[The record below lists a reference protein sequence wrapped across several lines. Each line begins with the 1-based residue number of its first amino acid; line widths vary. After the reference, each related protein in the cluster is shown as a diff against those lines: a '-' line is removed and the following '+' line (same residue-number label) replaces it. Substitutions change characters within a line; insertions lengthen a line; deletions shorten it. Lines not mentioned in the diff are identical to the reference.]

1 MTNLTNKNGHPTS
14 GTTTE
19 RTSSRYTWEP
29 WETFYDT
36 TLGQMMVYTG
46 SAWVPTDGTY
56 MPVATAAG
64 AGSVIG
70 NATAVGYGFTSLTG
84 ADNAVGVQLPTPVA
98 GRVVVLKNLSTT
110 AAVKVYPATG
120 TQINALGNNA
130 AQTLSANTACMYV
143 AYNAAV
149 VYTVPH
155 AAS

>member
-1 MTNLTNKNGHPTS
+1 MTVLTNSNGHPTS

-19 RTSSRYTWEP
+19 RTLARYAWEP
-29 WETFYDT
+29 GEVFYDT
-36 TLGQMMVYTG
+36 TLGQQLVYNGT
-46 SAWVPTDGTY
+46 AWLPVDGTY

-64 AGSVIG
+64 TGTVIG
-70 NATAVGYGFTSLTG
+70 NAAAVTYGFTSLTG

-110 AAVKVYPATG
+110 AAVKVYPATN
-120 TQINALGNNA
+120 TQINALGTNN
-130 AQTLSANTACMYV
+130 AQTLSANTACSYV
-143 AYNAAV
+143 AYNTAV